1 MADIKSKI
9 ILEGQNKTQKSFNEV
24 QKSMGRLEKNTL
36 KSSQAFS
43 RLQGVILGAVAAV
56 GTFKLGKAFLNTAVE
71 VENLS
76 IQLKFLTGS
85 AEEGSKAFETLTKF
99 AGTVPFELQQ
109 IANAAPNLLT
119 VVDGADELN
128 EVLKIT
134 GDIAAATGLDFKTT
148 AEQLQRAFS
157 GGIAAADIF
166 REKGIKS
173 LLGFEEGVRFSAE
186 QTKQHIMGAFRDGS
200 AVMIGASGEMANTFT
215 GTMSMMNDKL
225 FQFQKKLME
234 SGPFDFIKQMMKAVD
249 TALTKNFDNIEDAA
263 EFMGQ
268 KIVNA
273 MKAGIIG
280 LAKFGDMITPIVK
293 LAVNAVGGLVD
304 MVNGLPNT
312 IKTLG
317 ILGFLM
323 LGIKGKLVVMAIG
336 LAFNKIRLLFAD
348 FMDFMAKGKKKIAGL
363 MDALGFDEYAKSLR
377 VNAKEIEEANKKMR
391 DSINGTKD
399 SIGTDTEEIIISMG
413 KFGDITKKEMAEA
426 GPFVQAVTHFF
437 KDLEQQMKATANM
450 GYIDPIIKEA
460 ARMKGIEAA
469 KTAEVEKQ
477 AQLQV
482 FIAQQMAAK
491 KLAFKQMEFNGVKK
505 FEERQAKLQ
514 IFLMEQQNKKRLD
527 FNKKVAEAEKAFNE
541 NRTSALKSY
550 TDGFKAEMNNQ
561 QTVFEQLQQ
570 AGANAFN
577 GMADALTNFV
587 MTGKFKFK
595 DFANMVIRELVRIAI
610 QAAITFALK
619 KLAGSFFGIPFLAE
633 GGVAQA
639 GKPHIV
645 GEEGPELFV
654 PGQTGRVIPNDQIT
668 KTSGS
673 SVGGKAVTVNFQVT
687 ALDADSF
694 ADKLAETRD
703 TIVGIV
709 NEAVTDGGRS
719 PITA

>member
-9 ILEGQNKTQKSFNEV
+9 ILEGVNKTQKSFNDV
-24 QKSMGRLEKNTL
+24 QKSMGRLEKNTH

-56 GTFKLGKAFLNTAVE
+56 GTFKLGKSFLNTAVE

-173 LLGFEEGVRFSAE
+173 LLGFQEGVRFNAQ
-186 QTKQHIMGAFRDGS
+186 QTKEHIMNAFKDGS

-263 EFMGQ
+263 EVMGQ
-268 KIVNA
+268 KIVDA
-273 MKAGIIG
+273 MKASIIG
-280 LAKFGDMITPIVK
+280 LAKLGDMITPVVK
-293 LAVNAVGGLVD
+293 IAANSIRGLVD
-304 MVNGLPNT
+304 MVNGLPPV
-312 IKTLG
+312 IKSIGL
-317 ILGFLM
+317 IGFLM
-323 LGIKGKLVVMAIG
+323 LGIKGKLIIVAIG
-336 LAFNKIRLLFAD
+336 AVFSKVKLMFAEV
-348 FMDFMAKGKKKIAGL
+348 MDFMAAGKDKIAGL
-363 MDALGFDEYAKSLR
+363 MDAMGFDEYAKALR
-377 VNAKEIEEANKKMR
+377 ENADQIRSSNQKIR
-391 DSINGTKD
+391 DDLKGTKD
-399 SIGTDTEEIIISMG
+399 SIVNSNDEIIISMG
-413 KFGDITKKEMAEA
+413 KFGDITKQEMQEA

-437 KDLEQQMKATANM
+437 KDLEQQMEATANM

-460 ARMKGIEAA
+460 AVLKGLEAE
-469 KTAEVEKQ
+469 KVLMAEKNAQKQ
-477 AQLQV
+477 L
-482 FIAQQMAAK
+482 FIANNLAK
-491 KLAFKQMEFNGVKK
+491 QKLAFKKMEFDGVKK
-505 FEERQAKLQ
+505 FEEKQTKLQ

-541 NRTSALKSY
+541 NRTTALKSY
-550 TDGFKAEMNNQ
+550 TDGFMEEMKNQ

-570 AGANAFN
+570 AGANAFHS
-577 GMADALTNFV
+577 MADALTNFV

-619 KLAGSFFGIPFLAE
+619 KLAGSFFGMPFLAD

-654 PGQTGRVIPNDQIT
+654 PGQTGRVIPNDEIT

-673 SVGGKAVTVNFQVT
+673 SVGGKAVTINFQVT

-694 ADKLAETRD
+694 ADKLTETRD

>member
-9 ILEGQNKTQKSFNEV
+9 ILEGVNKTQKSFNDV

-43 RLQGVILGAVAAV
+43 RLQNVILGAVAAV
-56 GTFKLGKAFLNTAVE
+56 GTFKLGKSFLNTAVE

-215 GTMSMMNDKL
+215 GTMSMMSDKL

-268 KIVNA
+268 KIVDA

-293 LAVNAVGGLVD
+293 IAANAVGGLID
-304 MVNGLPNT
+304 MVNGLPNA

-317 ILGFLM
+317 IIGFLM
-323 LGIKGKLVVMAIG
+323 LGIQGKLVVLAIG
-336 LAFNKIRLLFAD
+336 AAFDNIRLLFAD
-348 FMDFMAKGKKKIAGL
+348 FMDFMASGKDKVAGL
-363 MDALGFDEYAKSLR
+363 MEALGFDEYAKNLR
-377 VNAKEIEEANKKMR
+377 VNADEIRAANNDMR
-391 DSINGTKD
+391 DAIENSKD
-399 SIGTDTEEIIISMG
+399 KILTANDEIIISMG
-413 KFGDITKKEMAEA
+413 KFGEITKKEMEEA

-437 KDLEQQMKATANM
+437 KDLEKQMEATANM

-460 ARMKGIEAA
+460 ARLKGIEAA

-477 AQLQV
+477 AQKQV
-482 FIAQQMAAK
+482 FIAQHMVKQ
-491 KLAFKQMEFNGVKK
+491 KLAFKKMEFDGVKK
-505 FEERQAKLQ
+505 FEEKQAKLQ
-514 IFLMEQQNKKRLD
+514 LFLMEQQNKKRLD

-541 NRTSALKSY
+541 NRTTALKSY
-550 TDGFKAEMNNQ
+550 TDGFMAEMKNQ

-570 AGANAFN
+570 AGANAFH

-595 DFANMVIRELVRIAI
+595 DFANMVIRELVRIAV

-619 KLAGSFFGIPFLAE
+619 KIAGSFFGIPFLAD
-633 GGVAQA
+633 GGIAKA

-654 PGQTGRVIPNDQIT
+654 PGQTGTVIPNDQIT